1 MDGISLAQL
10 SRIMLHGTVL
20 VLGSLG
26 VFCLYCSYFGA
37 HLAQYAI
44 FCLGTATGIIMARI
58 AKSGRGAKSTATT
71 TGSVPSAFS
80 EGVALY

>member
-10 SRIMLHGTVL
+10 SRIMLHGIAL

-26 VFCLYCSYFGA
+26 VFCLYCSCFGA

-44 FCLGTATGIIMARI
+44 FCLGTATGIIMASDSEKRP
-58 AKSGRGAKSTATT
+58 GR
-71 TGSVPSAFS
+71 
-80 EGVALY
+80 

>member
-1 MDGISLAQL
+1 MDGISLAHL
-10 SRIMLHGTVL
+10 SRIVLHGVAL

-44 FCLGTATGIIMARI
+44 VCLGTATAIILSSD
-58 AKSGRGAKSTATT
+58 SGGLPR
-71 TGSVPSAFS
+71 
-80 EGVALY
+80 